1 MHREFELRD
10 SRAKKWNIG
19 RGVEEGGGGGST
31 GVWCAPVRWANRADE
46 DSSEVAG
53 LDGERQVYAG
63 GRKKIAEKERGRRV
77 EYTERRRER
86 EREKG
91 GRERRGGLD
100 GRSVR
105 ERVEKRGGTGDRTGG
120 KNR

>member
-1 MHREFELRD
+1 M
-10 SRAKKWNIG
+10 
-19 RGVEEGGGGGST
+19 

-63 GRKKIAEKERGRRV
+63 GRKKIAEKERGRGV
-77 EYTERRRER
+77 EYTERRGER
-86 EREKG
+86 E
-91 GRERRGGLD
+91 RERRGGLD